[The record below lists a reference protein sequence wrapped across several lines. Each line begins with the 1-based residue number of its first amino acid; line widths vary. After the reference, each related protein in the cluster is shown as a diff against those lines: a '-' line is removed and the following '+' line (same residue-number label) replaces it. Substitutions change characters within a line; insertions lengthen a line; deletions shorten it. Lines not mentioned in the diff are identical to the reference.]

1 MEALKEGL
9 LVTVL
14 GLTIVFSVL
23 IILWGVL
30 ELMRIVLH
38 KPAKPA
44 KPAKPDEPKAVPVSQ
59 PQAVPATETVV
70 DEETVAVIMAAIAS
84 SMNTSTYHLNIKSIR
99 RIPSV
104 SPAWNSVS
112 RKENIDNR
120 F

>member
-1 MEALKEGL
+1 MEALQEGL
-9 LVTVL
+9 FVTVL
-14 GLTIVFSVL
+14 GLTIVFAVL

-30 ELMRIVLH
+30 ELMRILLN
-38 KPAKPA
+38 KPAKQGEA
-44 KPAKPDEPKAVPVSQ
+44 AEQTTTVIQQQTVPIIQ
-59 PQAVPATETVV
+59 TTE

-104 SPAWNSVS
+104 APAWNAVS